1 MSQFAGIMGST
12 VPVQQTPSMTGMNQE
27 AMGPRPSMPQNMG
40 NASANQGN
48 MMPSQRMEPQ
58 PAMPAGND
66 PFATTPQE
74 RGFYQQLFMQLD
86 KDNSHLLPHD
96 LVIGYHSQSG
106 LPRPVLEKLFAMSD
120 LDKDGKL
127 DFAEFVIMT
136 HILFT
141 NRKGVPLPNELP
153 KSLIPPSKAS
163 LVAAPVVAAAPA
175 PVVEEEKDEEESDD
189 LPEEKPAQPMMSQ
202 PAMMPQAQ
210 PVQPGAQP
218 AGNDPFATTPQ
229 ERGFYQ
235 QLFLQLDKDNSHFL
249 PHDLVIGYHSQSGL
263 PRPVLE
269 KLFTMSDLDKDG
281 KLDFAEFVIMTH
293 IFCRR
298 V

>member
-1 MSQFAGIMGST
+1 
-12 VPVQQTPSMTGMNQE
+12 
-27 AMGPRPSMPQNMG
+27 
-40 NASANQGN
+40 
-48 MMPSQRMEPQ
+48 
-58 PAMPAGND
+58 MPAGND

-74 RGFYQQLFMQLD
+74 RGFYQQLFLQLD
-86 KDNSHLLPHD
+86 KDKSHLLPHD

-141 NRKGVPLPNELP
+141 NRKGVPLPTELP

-163 LVAAPVVAAAPA
+163 LVAAPPVAED
-175 PVVEEEKDEEESDD
+175 EEEEESDD
-189 LPEEKPAQPMMSQ
+189 WPEEKPAQP
-202 PAMMPQAQ
+202 PMMPPKPAQ
-210 PVQPGAQP
+210 SPMP

-235 QLFLQLDKDNSHFL
+235 QLFMQLDKTSLTSF
-249 PHDLVIGYHSQSGL
+249 P
-263 PRPVLE
+263 
-269 KLFTMSDLDKDG
+269 T
-281 KLDFAEFVIMTH
+281 TW
-293 IFCRR
+293 
-298 V
+298 